1 MTGFNL
7 MRRKGPQA
15 RALAEPWADWV
26 SPGGP
31 GLLPRVASGV
41 LWVLFAFGAYR
52 LLSAVTNLILARLL
66 SPGEFGLVSFALV
79 AVGAFTLL
87 QDLGV
92 SAAVVY
98 RDRFDP
104 RVGATA
110 LTLTVAA
117 SAVLFG
123 LTLLAAPLVAEL
135 GGDPRIGPVLVVL
148 GGGLIISAFGS
159 VHSALLIK
167 MLAAR
172 RKFWADVIP
181 YGLSGTAAVGLA
193 LAGFGV
199 WSLVAGYLIR
209 TAAATAL
216 LWALT
221 PIKPRLGFDPAVA
234 ADLLR
239 YGRHVVV
246 TAVVGFVSMNSDYF
260 LIGYFLGPFD
270 LGVYTLAFMLATLVP
285 RAVSET
291 ASKVSFPALSGLR
304 EDPDSLFGLFRASM
318 LAVSVLVLPLSLG
331 LWVLAPPLIPAV
343 LGPKWLPMAQPLQ
356 LLGMFGALQC
366 LTYNFPAIFKALGRP
381 DILWKFSLARL
392 LVPVPFMVLALKLGY
407 GITGVA
413 AVHLAAEVCQLPA
426 FSAVL
431 SRLTG
436 RPLAAVWGPVIPV
449 LAAGMPV
456 LFAAVSGPVLIPQLG
471 LAVRTAGGAAGFFAF
486 LLAGYFGLLGLFSP
500 ALFGLGREAALTVL
514 SGAIRGGSRR

>member
-1 MTGFNL
+1 
-7 MRRKGPQA
+7 MRREGYQPSALPVDRAGPSEGQGLA
-15 RALAEPWADWV
+15 RRV
-26 SPGGP
+26 TGG
-31 GLLPRVASGV
+31 VF
-41 LWVLFAFGAYR
+41 WVLLAFGAYR
-52 LLSAVTNLILARLL
+52 LLSVVTNLILARLL
-66 SPGEFGLVSFALV
+66 SPGDFGLVSFALV

-104 RVGATA
+104 RVGSTA
-110 LTLTVAA
+110 LTLTVAT

-123 LTLLAAPLVAEL
+123 LTVLVAPLVAEL
-135 GGDPRIGPVLVVL
+135 GGDPRIGPVLVAL
-148 GGGLIISAFGS
+148 GGGLVISAFGA

-167 MLAAR
+167 ILAAR

-181 YGLSGTAAVGLA
+181 YGLSGAAAIGLA
-193 LAGFGV
+193 LSGFGA
-199 WSLVAGYLIR
+199 WSLVAGYLVR
-209 TAAATAL
+209 TAATTAL

-221 PIKPRLGFDPAVA
+221 PIRPKPGFDPAVA

-239 YGRHVVV
+239 YGRHIVVA
-246 TAVVGFVSMNSDYF
+246 AVVGFVSMNSDYF
-260 LIGYFLGPFD
+260 LIGHFLGPVD

-304 EDPDSLFGLFRASM
+304 EDPDSLFDLFRASM
-318 LAVSVLVLPLSLG
+318 LAVSAAVLPLSLG
-331 LWVLAPPLIPAV
+331 LWVLAPPLVPAV
-343 LGPKWLPMAQPLQ
+343 FGPKWEPMAQPLQ
-356 LLGMFGALQC
+356 LLGIFGALQC
-366 LTYNFPAIFKALGRP
+366 LTYNFPPIFKAMGRP

-413 AVHLAAEVCQLPA
+413 AAHIAAEVCQLPA

-436 RPLAAVWGPVIPV
+436 RSLAAVWGPAVPV
-449 LAAGMPV
+449 LAAGIPV
-456 LFAAVSGPVLIPQLG
+456 LFAALLGPLFIPPLG
-471 LAVRTAGGAAGFFAF
+471 LAVKTVAGAAGFFGL
-486 LLAGYFGLLGLFSP
+486 LLAGYLGLLGLFNPDLWS
-500 ALFGLGREAALTVL
+500 LGRQAALTVL
-514 SGAIRGGSRR
+514 GGAIRGGSR